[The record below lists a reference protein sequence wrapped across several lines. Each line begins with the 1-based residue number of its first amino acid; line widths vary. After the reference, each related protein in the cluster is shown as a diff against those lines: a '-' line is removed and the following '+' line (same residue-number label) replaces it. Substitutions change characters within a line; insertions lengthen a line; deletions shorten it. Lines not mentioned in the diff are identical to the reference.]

1 MKAHGFAYPGAMYL
15 LTLLPLLGVF
25 SLWAWRQ
32 RRRAL
37 ARLGYAPA
45 LRTLLSEQGWLRFFR
60 NFCGSTG
67 LSMLVMGIA
76 GPQWGRDLSQPPAP
90 GRDLVVV
97 LDLSRSMLAEA
108 PSRAER
114 GRAGLIELAD
124 AVQQRG
130 GHRFGLVIFAGK
142 TKVLCPLTHDYDH
155 FRDALEQLDL
165 ANPPPDLGPGTR
177 IGAALQEAVALHDL
191 RFRGQQ
197 DILLISDGDD
207 PAGDGEWHAG
217 AEAARDQ
224 QIPVYTVGVGNPAE
238 PSPIPARDGHQR
250 YQDRVVLTRLEEK
263 PLQEIARLTRG
274 SYTAAQTRPLPLV
287 ELFHEQIERGPVH
300 EESDDTLPVYQ
311 QRFAW
316 FMGPAFALLAG
327 EMLLGWVQRRP
338 RRASP

>member
-1 MKAHGFAYPGAMYL
+1 MKPHGFAFHQAMYL
-15 LTLLPLLGVF
+15 LALLPVLGVF
-25 SLWAWRQ
+25 GLWAWRQ
-32 RRRAL
+32 RRLAL

-45 LRTLLSEQGWLRFFR
+45 LRTLVSEQGWLRLFR
-60 NFCGSTG
+60 NFAGSMG

-97 LDLSRSMLAEA
+97 LDLSRSMMAEA

-114 GRAGLIELAD
+114 GRAGLLALAD
-124 AVQQRG
+124 AVQKRG

-142 TKVLCPLTHDYDH
+142 ARVLCPLTHDYDH

-165 ANPPPDLGPGTR
+165 AHPPPELSAGTR
-177 IGAALQEAVALHDL
+177 IGAALQEAAALHDP
-191 RFRGQQ
+191 RFKGQQ

-224 QIPVYTVGVGNPAE
+224 QIPVYTVGVGNAAE

-250 YQDRVVLTRLEEK
+250 YQDKVVLTRLEEK

-274 SYTAAQTRPLPLV
+274 TYTPAQTRPLPLV
-287 ELFHEQIERGPVH
+287 ELFHDQIERGPVR
-300 EESDDTLPVYQ
+300 EETEDALPVYQ
-311 QRFAW
+311 QRYAW
-316 FMGPAFALLAG
+316 FMGPALALLAG
-327 EMLLGWVQRRP
+327 EMLLGWVRRRP